1 MSSVPSTNEIPETRC
16 NVCDA
21 ATNMRCSRCSS
32 VHYCSREHS
41 VQDWKKHKP
50 NCVTPRVAS
59 KAKTSSS
66 KPSFTATPSQPSKG
80 SFQAIMLAANEDTPR
95 MITMEYKWT
104 DDFDGRNRPIKV
116 QTLQQRHHFA
126 KFAHPK
132 EYFVKNVGIKGAKL
146 PSDRC
151 LVILYNDLILS
162 DGDTPVNRCV
172 KSLTNGK
179 APHAWAD
186 NLIVL
191 RQRPMDR
198 YWYYASANLEEDI
211 GVLRRFFE
219 EYWA

>member
-1 MSSVPSTNEIPETRC
+1 MSSPTAMDEGAETRC
-16 NVCDA
+16 NVCNA
-21 ATNMRCSRCSS
+21 ATNLRCSRCSS
-32 VHYCSREHS
+32 VRYCSREHS

-50 NCVTPRVAS
+50 TCVALRVAA
-59 KAKTSSS
+59 KANKTSFS
-66 KPSFTATPSQPSKG
+66 KPSITATPSQPSEG
-80 SFQAIMLAANEDTPR
+80 SFQAIMLAVNEGTPR

-104 DDFDGRNRPIKV
+104 DDFDERNRPIKV

-126 KFAHPK
+126 KVAHPK
-132 EYFVKNVGIKGAKL
+132 EYFVKNVGIKGTKL
-146 PSDRC
+146 PSGRS
-151 LVILYNDLILS
+151 LVILYNDLII
-162 DGDTPVNRCV
+162 GDTPVNRCV

-191 RQRPMDR
+191 RQRPLDR
-198 YWYYASANLEEDI
+198 YRYYASANLEEDI